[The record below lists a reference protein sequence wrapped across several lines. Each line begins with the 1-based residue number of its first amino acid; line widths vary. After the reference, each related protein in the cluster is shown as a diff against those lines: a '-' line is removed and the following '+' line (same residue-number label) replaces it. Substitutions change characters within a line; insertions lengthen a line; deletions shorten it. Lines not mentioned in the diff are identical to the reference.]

1 MNKIDEI
8 VLRTRKTGNTTWLLK
23 SAIENPDCIIVSR
36 SMQEAKE
43 LEKRYN
49 SLLQTSSWYKKLWW
63 LMVKRKNPK
72 FVSLDFRFE
81 GYNTPVIF
89 DNSSFLF

>member
-1 MNKIDEI
+1 MNKIEEI
-8 VLRTRKTGNTTWLLK
+8 VLRTRRTGNTTWLLK

-36 SMQEAKE
+36 TMRQAKE

-63 LMVKRKNPK
+63 KIVKRKKPK

-81 GYNTPVIF
+81 GLKTPVIF
-89 DNSSFLF
+89 DNSSF